1 MGRLSE
7 KHFPILAPGVDCD
20 RHGQQMKKR
29 HKHPLEENALVRLSK
44 TIESENQEEKD
55 RNWDLSE
62 CFPFLFKQ
70 LGNDPSLE
78 HVQVFWLYAIQ
89 DEDDGGTPI

>member
-1 MGRLSE
+1 MVRLLE
-7 KHFPILAPGVDCD
+7 KHLPILAPGVDCD

-29 HKHPLEENALVRLSK
+29 HKHPLEENALVRFSK
-44 TIESENQEEKD
+44 TIKIESQEGKD

-62 CFPFLFKQ
+62 CFPLLFKQ
-70 LGNDPSLE
+70 LGDDPSFE
-78 HVQVFWLYAIQ
+78 HVQVFRLYAIQ